1 VPPIVGFALTPNRA
15 EWFDRASLIS
25 FATIGGTVMR
35 FKSFQ
40 ATLGVMLAALGVF
53 FLAACGGGSS
63 GPEAAQVAKTVV
75 VVGKVALPTTAKA
88 GEPMATLAEGD
99 IQVSVK
105 DSDPLIATTV
115 DADGN
120 FTLRGLPEGSFTLE
134 FKQGDTPLNTLI
146 FREVA
151 ANQQITISV
160 QLVEGEIILVDEDR
174 RGIGHAGVELQG
186 LVENVIGP
194 SAPPSTDYTFVIAGR
209 TVIARPGVTAI
220 REGITRRSV
229 EDVTVGKQVHV
240 KGTTEGSTSVL
251 AYEIKLQN
259 PTTTDPTDPAAE
271 AQVTICHIPPGNPS
285 KRRTLTIGTSAWP
298 AHQAHGDTEGD
309 CPA

>member
-1 VPPIVGFALTPNRA
+1 
-15 EWFDRASLIS
+15 
-25 FATIGGTVMR
+25 MR

-63 GPEAAQVAKTVV
+63 GPEATTVAKTAV
-75 VVGKVALPTTAKA
+75 VVGKVSLPTTAKA

-99 IQVSVK
+99 PIQVTVQG
-105 DSDPLIATTV
+105 SDPLITTTV

-134 FKQGDTPLNTLI
+134 FKQGDTPLGTLT
-146 FREVA
+146 FSEVA
-151 ANQQITISV
+151 ANQQITINV
-160 QLVEGEIILVDEDR
+160 QLVEAEIILVDEDR

-186 LVENVIGP
+186 LVENVIGLNVAP
-194 SAPPSTDYTFVIAGR
+194 SGDSTFVIAGR

-220 REGITRRSV
+220 REGITRRTV

-240 KGTTEGSTSVL
+240 KGTTIESSTSVL

-259 PTTTDPTDPAAE
+259 PTTTDPTDPGAE

>member
-1 VPPIVGFALTPNRA
+1 MCT
-15 EWFDRASLIS
+15 
-25 FATIGGTVMR
+25 
-35 FKSFQ
+35 KSFQ
-40 ATLGVMLAALGVF
+40 ASLGVMLATFGLIFLGG
-53 FLAACGGGSS
+53 CGGGSS
-63 GPEAAQVAKTVV
+63 GPDTAQAAKTVV

-99 IQVSVK
+99 PIQVTVQG
-105 DSDPLIATTV
+105 SDPLITTTV
-115 DADGN
+115 GADGS

-134 FKQGDTPLNTLI
+134 FKQGDTPLGTLT

-151 ANQQITISV
+151 ANQQITINV
-160 QLVEGEIILVDEDR
+160 QLVEAEIILVDEDR

-186 LVENVIGP
+186 LVENVIGLNVAP
-194 SAPPSTDYTFVIAGR
+194 SGDSTFVIAGR

-220 REGITRRSV
+220 REGITRRTV

-240 KGTTEGSTSVL
+240 KGTTIEGSTSVL

-259 PTTTDPTDPAAE
+259 PTTTNPTDPAAE

-285 KRRTLTIGTSAWP
+285 KRRTLTIGSSAWP
-298 AHQAHGDTEGD
+298 AHQAHGDTEGA